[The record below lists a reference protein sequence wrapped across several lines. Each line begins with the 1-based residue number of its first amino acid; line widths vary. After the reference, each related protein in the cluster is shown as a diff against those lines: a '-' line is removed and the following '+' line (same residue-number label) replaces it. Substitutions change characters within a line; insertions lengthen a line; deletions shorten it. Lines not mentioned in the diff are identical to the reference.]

1 MSGVSALWQRRPVL
15 FALGL
20 ATLTV
25 AGLVVML
32 GDAAAWKPAGFVLA
46 ALPPVMMFFLM
57 QRHFIAGLTLGAT
70 KG

>member
-32 GDAAAWKPAGFVLA
+32 GDAAAWKAAGFVLA
-46 ALPPVMMFFLM
+46 ALPPVTAAVAYRR
-57 QRHFIAGLTLGAT
+57 QCRRRGAS
-70 KG
+70 